1 MDKREMYQQHKAAIA
16 EERGH
21 VCVCIGVE
29 KEKIEDAISGGA
41 ANFAAVKDAT
51 GAGGGCSLCE
61 PIIED
66 IIAQ

>member
-1 MDKREMYQQHKAAIA
+1 MDKRAMYEQHKAAIA

-29 KEKIEDAISGGA
+29 KEKIDSAVNGGA
-41 ANFAAVKDAT
+41 NSFDAVKEVT
-51 GAGGGCSLCE
+51 GAGAGCSLCQ